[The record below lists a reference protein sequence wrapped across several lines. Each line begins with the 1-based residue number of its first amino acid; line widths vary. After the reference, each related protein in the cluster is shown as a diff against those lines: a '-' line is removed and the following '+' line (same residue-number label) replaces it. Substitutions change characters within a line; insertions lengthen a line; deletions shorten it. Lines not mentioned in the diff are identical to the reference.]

1 MSFFSEEQVGVDAFR
16 KLLADRCDDGV
27 PSSVAI
33 VRSDNSGEFFGGK
46 CGEVCKQLSIKQVF
60 TNAGNPK
67 QNGVVGRAL
76 SVIQKARLAVWAE
89 EMRCANAAL
98 NHTAT
103 TAKPRN
109 KSPHGIQ
116 YETAASHSSPQ
127 PLRRPTCSHYTRPS
141 KPFPTSESCFYLEP
155 GIDHPS
161 DSLRMLTRENEGG
174 RGEARD
180 LGVKKKIVVQ
190 ERTPLPN
197 MPERAGKMA
206 LGGVPKPGKMDD
218 LDSASEDSTAS
229 IRRVF
234 PDQLRAV
241 SPMAQ
246 AADGFPAEGVEL
258 KDSSTIGRESSDSDF
273 SCRDE
278 SDASSSNVGAPTPT
292 AAQTAV
298 RPLGAHMLEP
308 GDGVEILEIY
318 TRAQTGALYQEAAAR

>member
-116 YETAASHSSPQ
+116 Y
-127 PLRRPTCSHYTRPS
+127 
-141 KPFPTSESCFYLEP
+141 
-155 GIDHPS
+155 
-161 DSLRMLTRENEGG
+161 
-174 RGEARD
+174 
-180 LGVKKKIVVQ
+180 
-190 ERTPLPN
+190 
-197 MPERAGKMA
+197 
-206 LGGVPKPGKMDD
+206 
-218 LDSASEDSTAS
+218 
-229 IRRVF
+229 
-234 PDQLRAV
+234 AV
-241 SPMAQ
+241 SYTHLTLP
-246 AADGFPAEGVEL
+246 
-258 KDSSTIGRESSDSDF
+258 TIYS
-273 SCRDE
+273 
-278 SDASSSNVGAPTPT
+278 V
-292 AAQTAV
+292 
-298 RPLGAHMLEP
+298 
-308 GDGVEILEIY
+308 
-318 TRAQTGALYQEAAAR
+318 